1 MPLPFPA
8 AFLPCGLLLTCCEI
22 VHSTTNTLRVH
33 GRSIRS
39 SSSSSGLGSSIS
51 SPSLSSRPSDVSLDS
66 VDSALTVSSNLLDL
80 HSPGGLA
87 TWTCPKADRF
97 GINERWTFED
107 VVFDKPVDSTLPEF
121 YPMYEMNCEKIMI
134 SRGLFRFDFLNW
146 GQFIEGSATDDD
158 DKLPLRAVG
167 YYLGQ
172 GRFEGCKVKMRS
184 DAQQRKVV
192 KLDCADTSKIPLELR
207 RKFRCF
213 PSTPRASTTP
223 DFNPFATR
231 YSNHHFNRLRLSVLG
246 SAADLTDYSL
256 AVSDNGLFLR
266 LVEEATGLETLFEW
280 ERHDLAIP
288 QRKIYLPQPR
298 LEGYYFG
305 QKGPYERCYF
315 QFRAAQKQFV
325 SMRCPREMDRAS
337 TPSEFAGQKFLYGDG
352 KAAGLPTPKE
362 DGYYTNDKG
371 EGKEDVLR
379 FENGTVSV
387 RCASEKKGCRTMGL
401 IGPYFYRV
409 ILGWSTEDTKMPEY
423 LRLEL
428 VDRSNLQPLVMGVAE
443 LNLRRDG
450 GAVQVKTIAGEVV
463 LFTWREEEADDE
475 PAEGTSDGSGE
486 NGGLVKGKLRRGS
499 TKKKK
504 LKGRGF
510 SFMSSRKESKL
521 PKDDGGSSALTM
533 AVYPYDPRR
542 PLPVRPEPSASTPAL
557 LAVLVVC
564 GAVVVALSVLYFY
577 RESMVVV
584 ELRENVAAA
593 IGEALVAF
601 FDSSMGRRLFPRV
614 DLDRIRRKFGID
626 EASKAAFSWMV
637 PGRDQDDKDGRRS
650 EAGEDSSQDFIMSGE
665 RVGLGGID
673 PERPALLY
681 GDAFDVYPVS
691 NWQALRTAQ
700 ILGGG
705 ESWKMDVLGDD
716 GWCRREGRAGVYEIF
731 NYDGGGQPSMILS
744 KLATALPTPLPCVGL
759 STKPTPVAEFPGHF
773 PYSVGYFSNGLI
785 YSGDW
790 RASVRSD
797 GGGFSS
803 GDTIT
808 MIVDRKYDG
817 AKLMGAVYF
826 LKNGSLCHAHPI
838 LIESL
843 RLPMGDDGLEPPIRQ
858 LECERMLF
866 GGTDFEISCPVTMRP
881 PRPSLAEWGFL
892 PAPYVAVSVV
902 GDSEEAFKV
911 SVNFGADPYV
921 HATEG
926 VAEIWRESDQEK
938 KEFEVEKGRLGS
950 SILHEEAE
958 RYARLRTAKILRLRA
973 HGEEAPATI
982 AEDAQETPVPAELAI
997 PGRVE
1002 NLSAASEDNEDI
1014 DSGPEEENLRL
1025 TLDLSDRCRFQPEEA
1040 DLCQCPWFTL
1050 GRGGWNLW
1058 ALRSRP
1064 TLAPT
1069 GAGERSD
1076 FNLLASGSR
1085 PASPQ
1090 HKAAQPAVPS
1100 PDELSD
1106 ERWLALQGRMGD
1118 WRRAVVVGQ
1127 EVWYNVK
1134 TSEVTS
1140 EEPKQYRYRRHQS
1153 EGPPAKATSKPSV
1166 AAVVGEVAL
1175 VVKEDDR
1182 SRAEES
1188 ESRREGEKR
1197 PQSPR
1202 RLEGRR
1208 KSRIIRVGGARPS
1221 HRVGDDPVK
1230 FHCATDAETVV
1241 VFPPDESS
1249 GLDDDR
1255 RSRRS
1260 GHQPQRSE
1268 VRLGPVPFKMRSH
1281 FHKSAKGTTAVRYE
1295 TLDMVGAKRYAHS
1308 QIWQN
1313 LTRTLSAQ
1321 TAGVITDNAPPKK
1334 VYVLTDLFCAM
1345 MVMTIWTGSQNIL
1358 QFLAVSN
1365 IALGVVMAF
1374 SGPVGKSLPPLVVR
1388 SRSELP
1394 MVNSFEL
1401 TGDKIGRYLTPF
1413 AVGFFMMYF
1422 DFSTCVYASILFY
1435 LLVVSVKSSVQVDE
1449 SSHGSGKR
1457 SGGRRPGLMTQLMEG
1472 VKSLGDP
1479 RLGVLVLNTLITNVF
1494 VYPFQTAAVPVILR
1508 QMDPVN
1514 WKSLASLVSLGGVIG
1529 PILSNASAFLFSSDP
1544 FAGLVSGITAQ
1555 IATGMIS
1562 VFCVMVYPLF
1572 PTGTAYAVLL
1582 SSLWVLVIAANN
1594 QFTIFFNSLQQMVV
1608 CRSSTPSILTL
1619 PDIVRSFLLTSGAS
1633 S

>member
-1 MPLPFPA
+1 M
-8 AFLPCGLLLTCCEI
+8 
-22 VHSTTNTLRVH
+22 
-33 GRSIRS
+33 
-39 SSSSSGLGSSIS
+39 
-51 SPSLSSRPSDVSLDS
+51 
-66 VDSALTVSSNLLDL
+66 
-80 HSPGGLA
+80 
-87 TWTCPKADRF
+87 
-97 GINERWTFED
+97 
-107 VVFDKPVDSTLPEF
+107 
-121 YPMYEMNCEKIMI
+121 
-134 SRGLFRFDFLNW
+134 
-146 GQFIEGSATDDD
+146 
-158 DKLPLRAVG
+158 
-167 YYLGQ
+167 
-172 GRFEGCKVKMRS
+172 
-184 DAQQRKVV
+184 
-192 KLDCADTSKIPLELR
+192 
-207 RKFRCF
+207 
-213 PSTPRASTTP
+213 AS
-223 DFNPFATR
+223 
-231 YSNHHFNRLRLSVLG
+231 
-246 SAADLTDYSL
+246 
-256 AVSDNGLFLR
+256 
-266 LVEEATGLETLFEW
+266 
-280 ERHDLAIP
+280 
-288 QRKIYLPQPR
+288 
-298 LEGYYFG
+298 
-305 QKGPYERCYF
+305 
-315 QFRAAQKQFV
+315 
-325 SMRCPREMDRAS
+325 
-337 TPSEFAGQKFLYGDG
+337 
-352 KAAGLPTPKE
+352 
-362 DGYYTNDKG
+362 
-371 EGKEDVLR
+371 
-379 FENGTVSV
+379 
-387 RCASEKKGCRTMGL
+387 
-401 IGPYFYRV
+401 
-409 ILGWSTEDTKMPEY
+409 
-423 LRLEL
+423 
-428 VDRSNLQPLVMGVAE
+428 
-443 LNLRRDG
+443 
-450 GAVQVKTIAGEVV
+450 
-463 LFTWREEEADDE
+463 
-475 PAEGTSDGSGE
+475 
-486 NGGLVKGKLRRGS
+486 
-499 TKKKK
+499 
-504 LKGRGF
+504 
-510 SFMSSRKESKL
+510 
-521 PKDDGGSSALTM
+521 
-533 AVYPYDPRR
+533 YPYDPRR
-542 PLPVRPEPSASTPAL
+542 PLPIRPDPSTSTPAL
-557 LAVLVVC
+557 LAVLVIC
-564 GAVVVALSVLYFY
+564 GVLLVSLLLLYHY

-601 FDSSMGRRLFPRV
+601 FESSMGRRLFPKV

-637 PGRDQDDKDGRRS
+637 PGKDQGNKDGRRS
-650 EAGEDSSQDFIMSGE
+650 EAGEDSSQDFVMPSE

-673 PERPALLY
+673 PTRPALLY

-691 NWQALRTAQ
+691 NWQALRTTQ

-705 ESWKMDVLGDD
+705 ESWRMDVLGDG
-716 GWCRREGRAGVYEIF
+716 GWCQREGRAGVYEIF
-731 NYDGGGQPSMILS
+731 SGGGEPSTILS
-744 KLATALPTPLPCVGL
+744 SLPLPFQRLCVVELTIDSAPEGSSAIMCVGL
-759 STKPTPVAEFPGHF
+759 SPKPTPVGEFPGHF

-790 RASVRSD
+790 RVSVRSD
-797 GGGFSS
+797 PGGFSS

-817 AKLMGAVYF
+817 AKLMGAVHF
-826 LKNGSLCHAHPI
+826 LKNGGLCHARPI

-843 RLPMGDDGLEPPIRQ
+843 RLPMGDDGGLEPPLRQ

-866 GGTDFEISCPVTMRP
+866 GYRSLRGTDFEISCPVTMRP
-881 PRPSLAEWGFL
+881 PRPASAEWGFL
-892 PAPYVAVSVV
+892 PAPYVAVSVF
-902 GDSEEAFKV
+902 GDSEATLRL

-921 HATEG
+921 HAIRG
-926 VAEIWRESDQEK
+926 VAEVWGESDQGE
-938 KEFEVEKGRLGS
+938 EELTVEKGRLGS
-950 SILHEEAE
+950 SIFHEEAE
-958 RYARLRTAKILRLRA
+958 RYAQLRTAKILRLRA

-982 AEDAQETPVPAELAI
+982 AEDAQGTPVAAELAI

-1050 GRGGWNLW
+1050 GGADGICRRCGHDRLW
-1058 ALRSRP
+1058 HQP
-1064 TLAPT
+1064 GP
-1069 GAGERSD
+1069 GEKR
-1076 FNLLASGSR
+1076 LQLTEASGSR
-1085 PASPQ
+1085 PVSPQ
-1090 HKAAQPAVPS
+1090 HKAALPAVPS
-1100 PDELSD
+1100 GDEFSD

-1140 EEPKQYRYRRHQS
+1140 ERPKQHRYRRDQS
-1153 EGPPAKATSKPSV
+1153 EGPQPQATSKPSV
-1166 AAVVGEVAL
+1166 AAVVAEVAL

-1182 SRAEES
+1182 SRAGES
-1188 ESRREGEKR
+1188 ESRQEGKKR

-1202 RLEGRR
+1202 RVEGRLLLFFLPM
-1208 KSRIIRVGGARPS
+1208 KAPAST
-1221 HRVGDDPVK
+1221 
-1230 FHCATDAETVV
+1230 ATDAARVIS
-1241 VFPPDESS
+1241 PNA
-1249 GLDDDR
+1249 R
-1255 RSRRS
+1255 RFVLAQFLSRCA
-1260 GHQPQRSE
+1260 HT
-1268 VRLGPVPFKMRSH
+1268 FI
-1281 FHKSAKGTTAVRYE
+1281 TTAVRYE

-1334 VYVLTDLFCAM
+1334 VYVLIDLFCAM

-1422 DFSTCVYASILFY
+1422 DFSTCVHASILFY

-1457 SGGRRPGLMTQLMEG
+1457 SGGRRPGLMTQLLEG

-1594 QFTIFFNSLQQMVV
+1594 QFTIFFNSLQQMILPANQRGKFIANLLAVFTMGNAAGLWVFGQAIASPEHLQSNVCWVLVLSVV
-1608 CRSSTPSILTL
+1608 LRVIVGGVVLYRKSALRRATSTTTEELDDQLSEARASTDTRAVVGSGDFTNESPLVSPS
-1619 PDIVRSFLLTSGAS
+1619 VSEKSR
-1633 S
+1633 

>member
-1 MPLPFPA
+1 M
-8 AFLPCGLLLTCCEI
+8 
-22 VHSTTNTLRVH
+22 
-33 GRSIRS
+33 
-39 SSSSSGLGSSIS
+39 
-51 SPSLSSRPSDVSLDS
+51 
-66 VDSALTVSSNLLDL
+66 
-80 HSPGGLA
+80 
-87 TWTCPKADRF
+87 
-97 GINERWTFED
+97 
-107 VVFDKPVDSTLPEF
+107 
-121 YPMYEMNCEKIMI
+121 
-134 SRGLFRFDFLNW
+134 
-146 GQFIEGSATDDD
+146 
-158 DKLPLRAVG
+158 
-167 YYLGQ
+167 
-172 GRFEGCKVKMRS
+172 
-184 DAQQRKVV
+184 
-192 KLDCADTSKIPLELR
+192 
-207 RKFRCF
+207 
-213 PSTPRASTTP
+213 
-223 DFNPFATR
+223 
-231 YSNHHFNRLRLSVLG
+231 
-246 SAADLTDYSL
+246 

-266 LVEEATGLETLFEW
+266 LLEEATGLETLFEW

-337 TPSEFAGQKFLYGDG
+337 TPSEFAGQKFLYGVKNSGGPLYYELDLYTEGREGVNRSRVMVRHDGSAVRLSFTGYEKPFYFPWAPHIGEDG
-352 KAAGLPTPKE
+352 KSAGLPTPKE

-387 RCASEKKGCRTMGL
+387 RCASEKK
-401 IGPYFYRV
+401 
-409 ILGWSTEDTKMPEY
+409 GWSTEDTKMPEY

-450 GAVQVKTIAGEVV
+450 GAVHVKTINGEVV
-463 LFTWREEEADDE
+463 LFTWREEEADGE
-475 PAEGTSDGSGE
+475 PADGTSEGPGE
-486 NGGLVKGKLRRGS
+486 NGGLVRGKIRRVS

-504 LKGRGF
+504 FKGRGF

-542 PLPVRPEPSASTPAL
+542 PLPVRPAPSSSASAL

-665 RVGLGGID
+665 RVGPGGID

-691 NWQALRTAQ
+691 NWQALRTTQ

-705 ESWKMDVLGDD
+705 ESWRMDVLGDD

-744 KLATALPTPLPCVGL
+744 NSPLPFQRLCVVEFKIDAVPEGSSACVGL

-866 GGTDFEISCPVTMRP
+866 GYRSLRGTDFEISCPVTMRP

-926 VAEIWRESDQEK
+926 VAKIRRESDEEK
-938 KEFEVEKGRLGS
+938 FEVEKGRLGS

-958 RYARLRTAKILRLRA
+958 RYVRLRTAKILRLRA

-982 AEDAQETPVPAELAI
+982 AEDAQETPVPAELAL

-1002 NLSAASEDNEDI
+1002 NLSAASEDNEEI

-1050 GRGGWNLW
+1050 GGADGICGRCGHDRLW
-1058 ALRSRP
+1058 HRP
-1064 TLAPT
+1064 
-1069 GAGERSD
+1069 
-1076 FNLLASGSR
+1076 
-1085 PASPQ
+1085 
-1090 HKAAQPAVPS
+1090 
-1100 PDELSD
+1100 
-1106 ERWLALQGRMGD
+1106 
-1118 WRRAVVVGQ
+1118 
-1127 EVWYNVK
+1127 
-1134 TSEVTS
+1134 
-1140 EEPKQYRYRRHQS
+1140 
-1153 EGPPAKATSKPSV
+1153 GP
-1166 AAVVGEVAL
+1166 
-1175 VVKEDDR
+1175 
-1182 SRAEES
+1182 
-1188 ESRREGEKR
+1188 GEKR
-1197 PQSPR
+1197 LQLTGNGSFARHEIPRGDAISLQRPPALVQPLPNTRQRSPLPPLRMSSPMSAGWPCRVGWGIGEGPSWSGRRCGTTLRPARSPR
-1202 RLEGRR
+1202 RGR
-1208 KSRIIRVGGARPS
+1208 
-1221 HRVGDDPVK
+1221 
-1230 FHCATDAETVV
+1230 
-1241 VFPPDESS
+1241 SS
-1249 GLDDDR
+1249 F
-1255 RSRRS
+1255 
-1260 GHQPQRSE
+1260 
-1268 VRLGPVPFKMRSH
+1268 V
-1281 FHKSAKGTTAVRYE
+1281 TAVTSRKP
-1295 TLDMVGAKRYAHS
+1295 LRRR
-1308 QIWQN
+1308 
-1313 LTRTLSAQ
+1313 LR
-1321 TAGVITDNAPPKK
+1321 
-1334 VYVLTDLFCAM
+1334 
-1345 MVMTIWTGSQNIL
+1345 
-1358 QFLAVSN
+1358 VSP
-1365 IALGVVMAF
+1365 A
-1374 SGPVGKSLPPLVVR
+1374 
-1388 SRSELP
+1388 
-1394 MVNSFEL
+1394 
-1401 TGDKIGRYLTPF
+1401 
-1413 AVGFFMMYF
+1413 
-1422 DFSTCVYASILFY
+1422 C
-1435 LLVVSVKSSVQVDE
+1435 
-1449 SSHGSGKR
+1449 
-1457 SGGRRPGLMTQLMEG
+1457 RR
-1472 VKSLGDP
+1472 
-1479 RLGVLVLNTLITNVF
+1479 
-1494 VYPFQTAAVPVILR
+1494 
-1508 QMDPVN
+1508 
-1514 WKSLASLVSLGGVIG
+1514 
-1529 PILSNASAFLFSSDP
+1529 
-1544 FAGLVSGITAQ
+1544 
-1555 IATGMIS
+1555 
-1562 VFCVMVYPLF
+1562 
-1572 PTGTAYAVLL
+1572 
-1582 SSLWVLVIAANN
+1582 
-1594 QFTIFFNSLQQMVV
+1594 
-1608 CRSSTPSILTL
+1608 
-1619 PDIVRSFLLTSGAS
+1619 
-1633 S
+1633 